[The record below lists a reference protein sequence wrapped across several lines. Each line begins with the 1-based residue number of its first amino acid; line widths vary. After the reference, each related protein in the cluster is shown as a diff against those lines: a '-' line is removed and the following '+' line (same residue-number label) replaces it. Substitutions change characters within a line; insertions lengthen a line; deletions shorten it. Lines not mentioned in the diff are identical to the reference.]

1 MDHYPQEAWIR
12 LGRLMQ
18 RRRGQLGYGHRQRG
32 TFVRDRGTSLSE
44 KTVARMERGERGA
57 YPESTIG
64 AAEALYGWEPGSI
77 ALALEGGEPAP
88 AEDRRQVRPE
98 DLLQPGDPPSFRALA
113 EDPDPYLTPAI
124 KRHLLSLGRQA
135 RARSEQEERDA
146 RRDAG

>member
-32 TFVRDRGTSLSE
+32 AFLRVRGTSLSE

-64 AAEALYGWEPGSI
+64 AAEALYGWESGSI
-77 ALALEGGEPAP
+77 TETLAGGEPVAL
-88 AEDRRQVRPE
+88 EDRQPSRPE
-98 DLLQPGDPPSFRALA
+98 DLLQPGDPASFRALA
-113 EDPDPYLTPAI
+113 EDRDPHLTPAI
-124 KRHLLSLGRQA
+124 KRYLLNLGRREIA
-135 RARSEQEERDA
+135 RIEQEDRDA
-146 RRDAG
+146 QRDAG